1 VERRDLFKLAGVSIA
16 AAAITGCSS
25 STASVEAAK
34 PIKAKSNG
42 KRVVV
47 VGAGF
52 GGLTVA
58 KQLRQ
63 KDSSLEVI
71 VLEKKDIFMACPYS
85 NAYLGG
91 IEGVTLETLTHDF
104 YASAQAHGYEFIQT
118 EVTAIDKANK
128 IVTTTSGTIS

>member
-1 VERRDLFKLAGVSIA
+1 MERRDLFKLAGVSIA

-63 KDSSLEVI
+63 KRVHLR
-71 VLEKKDIFMACPYS
+71 LLY
-85 NAYLGG
+85 
-91 IEGVTLETLTHDF
+91 
-104 YASAQAHGYEFIQT
+104 
-118 EVTAIDKANK
+118 
-128 IVTTTSGTIS
+128 

>member
-1 VERRDLFKLAGVSIA
+1 MERRDLFKLAGVSIA
-16 AAAITGCSS
+16 AAAITGCTSS
-25 STASVEAAK
+25 ATSIEVAK
-34 PIKAKSNG
+34 PMKMKSNG

-71 VLEKKDIFMACPYS
+71 VLEKKIF
-85 NAYLGG
+85 LWH
-91 IEGVTLETLTHDF
+91 VR
-104 YASAQAHGYEFIQT
+104 IQML
-118 EVTAIDKANK
+118 I
-128 IVTTTSGTIS
+128 